1 VCKIDLSRA
10 AINYSLEFEEQS
22 RLKTMSHQILILHY
36 DNNETKRN
44 CHTFHVPQSIDINF
58 PLSGISSTHLSIY
71 PMNKIT
77 TTCEKDQWMHDK
89 VQELIPR
96 LKQISPSSLFL
107 FFFNPVELNWIEL
120 NWIEQLMIPVKNV
133 CGSFVRWDSF
143 NFWSSTGAANRDA
156 VLSLDGMLSVR
167 GQYSL
172 SNNA

>member
-1 VCKIDLSRA
+1 MCKIDLSRA

-107 FFFNPVELNWIEL
+107 FFFNPVELNWTVDDTGEKCV
-120 NWIEQLMIPVKNV
+120 WFVCYVRQFQLLKFDGGRESW
-133 CGSFVRWDSF
+133 C
-143 NFWSSTGAANRDA
+143 SSVTWRYA
-156 VLSLDGMLSVR
+156 LSKRTVFLV
-167 GQYSL
+167 
-172 SNNA
+172 